1 MSSQTFQRLTQAALD
16 QHNQIYFYLDQ
27 IAGSLDN
34 LRQGLSDVE
43 PMRRLAAQLE
53 GVKERLLEHHQL
65 EEQGGLFQAIL
76 DVLPSRRVEI
86 DRLTNQHAKM
96 IEILEMARLHAQ
108 RGEPSEAD
116 ALRVDL
122 DQFLDMFRQH
132 EKHEELLLA
141 QATEKEN
148 PIPD

>member
-43 PMRRLAAQLE
+43 PMRRLAAQIE
-53 GVKERLLEHHQL
+53 GLKERLLEHQQL
-65 EEQGGLFQAIL
+65 EEHGGLFQGVL
-76 DVLPSRRVEI
+76 DALPARRVEI
-86 DRLTNQHAKM
+86 DRLTNQHGKM

-108 RGEPSEAD
+108 CGEVTEAD

-122 DQFLDMFRQH
+122 EQFIKVFREH
-132 EKHEELLLA
+132 EQEEEDLLT
-141 QATEKEN
+141 QAIERD
-148 PIPD
+148 IAD